1 MFGRLGWAEILIIV
15 VLVLILFGHNKIPS
29 MMKNVADGLKVFK
42 KEMKSDAKAGHGDE
56 KTSAKSVKTA
66 KPVRVKKNTKKHVAD
81 ASANG
86 AYVEFGAYAS
96 AAAAQNARRKL
107 VAANDGLF
115 DDVEFVILNDAS
127 AGARTAF
134 KLRAVFANVAAAK
147 KFQASVAKDGVKC
160 RVVEI

>member
-42 KEMKSDAKAGHGDE
+42 KEMKTDSKADA
-56 KTSAKSVKTA
+56 TA
-66 KPVRVKKNTKKHVAD
+66 DKPVKAAKNTKTARATKKKTVGALV
-81 ASANG
+81 G

-96 AAAAQNARRKL
+96 AAAAQNAGRKL
-107 VAANDGLF
+107 VANNADLF
-115 DDVEFVILNDAS
+115 DGIEFVILNDAA

-134 KLRAVFANVAAAK
+134 KLRAAYPSVAAAK
-147 KFQASVAKDGVKC
+147 KFVSAAGKDGVKC
-160 RVVEI
+160 RIVEL